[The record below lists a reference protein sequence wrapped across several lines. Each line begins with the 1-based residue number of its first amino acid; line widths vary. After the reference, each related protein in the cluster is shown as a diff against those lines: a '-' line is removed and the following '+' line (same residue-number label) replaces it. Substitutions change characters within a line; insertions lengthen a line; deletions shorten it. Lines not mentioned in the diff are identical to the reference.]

1 MTTATKLR
9 EEGKIEGK
17 IECKIEAKLET
28 ARRMLEKGSDVSFI
42 AEVTGLS
49 QAEIE
54 ALHNKNG

>member
-1 MTTATKLR
+1 MTTATRLR
-9 EEGKIEGK
+9 EEG
-17 IECKIEAKLET
+17 KIEAKLET